1 MNRATFLLLTLTTFA
16 LSLRAQDQTYA
27 DCLVKTSS
35 TWGQPCQKCED
46 YKGYQRDYSGV
57 YQVELK
63 NACTEMM
70 EVKLAMQ
77 EQGGN
82 WRTFPVKAL
91 QGGES
96 MTGFACH
103 GTGKYLFWA
112 RRMND
117 TEIILP
123 TDREIVSAYR
133 DK

>member
-1 MNRATFLLLTLTTFA
+1 MSRQLFLLLSVISFGFA
-16 LSLRAQDQTYA
+16 AHAQDQTYA
-27 DCLVKTSS
+27 DCLVKASS
-35 TWGQPCQKCED
+35 SWGQPCAKCED

-70 EVKLAMQ
+70 EVKLAM
-77 EQGGN
+77 EEENGN
-82 WRTFPVKAL
+82 WRTFPVKTI

-123 TDREIVSAYR
+123 TDGEIVSTYR
-133 DK
+133 EK